1 MTASPLQERSQGQG
15 PSKATMFQNAITP
28 CPESISFTICLDLTE
43 VSVNSHMKV
52 KVILTRETGGG
63 AILQQ
68 SPSPAAIVHSNAS
81 PTSSLMIKREVLTA
95 ALHKF
100 GTKTIQIQWTTKT
113 IQWCSHQQWSSKS
126 MEIWRNK
133 KKNH

>member
-1 MTASPLQERSQGQG
+1 
-15 PSKATMFQNAITP
+15 
-28 CPESISFTICLDLTE
+28 
-43 VSVNSHMKV
+43 MKV

-68 SPSPAAIVHSNAS
+68 SPSPAATVNNNAS

-100 GTKTIQIQWTTKT
+100 LRQYREKTLRHLDDPDPVG
-113 IQWCSHQQWSSKS
+113 HQDDPVVQPPAVVLQVHGNLEKQ
-126 MEIWRNK
+126 K
-133 KKNH
+133 KESLML